1 MTRILEFQRAV
12 ADRLNGVETLVQGG
26 CRALAE
32 DALDAVF
39 QVREQLETAGGVAL
53 VVTTPRLD
61 RNGCAAPGAGIP
73 CGARLDVR
81 CVERPALNREAPSHL
96 TALDAAA
103 LVAREL
109 DGPDFL
115 FRGIDQ
121 RGDER
126 TGAVSATAS
135 FDAAIYL

>member
-12 ADRLNGVETLVQGG
+12 ADRLNGVEELVQGG

-32 DALDAVF
+32 DALDALA
-39 QVREQLETAGGVAL
+39 QVREQLEAAGGVAL

-61 RNGCAAPGAGIP
+61 RSGCAADAIP

-81 CVERPALNREAPSHL
+81 CVERPALNRDAPNHL

-103 LVAREL
+103 AVAREL
-109 DGPDFL
+109 DGADFG
-115 FRGIDQ
+115 FRGIEQ
-121 RGDER
+121 RADER
-126 TGAVSATAS
+126 TGTVAATAS
-135 FDAAIYL
+135 FDAAINL